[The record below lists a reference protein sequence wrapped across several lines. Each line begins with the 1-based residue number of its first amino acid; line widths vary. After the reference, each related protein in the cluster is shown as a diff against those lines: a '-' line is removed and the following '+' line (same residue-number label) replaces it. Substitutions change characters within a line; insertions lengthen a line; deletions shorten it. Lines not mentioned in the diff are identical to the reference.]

1 MEFNIRITGAAGQ
14 GMQTAADLLGRTLL
28 RAGLHVFIHQDIE
41 SRIRGGINF
50 SQLRCADRPVH
61 APVEHVDLLVALSP
75 ESLRTHAPAVSAG
88 GMIFSTTP
96 VEPADCPRCAP
107 FFLSEI
113 AKKAGNDK
121 TVSTVAAA
129 VAACAMDLPAAL
141 LDALVDERFGASE
154 KLVDVNRRALQLTR
168 EAMQEA
174 GLTGRLSLPA
184 GSEVPAGATTD
195 RLFVSGAA
203 SVALG
208 ALAGGCTFMAAYPMS
223 PSTGIMTTL
232 SELTHDCGVW
242 VEQAEDEIAAIN
254 MVAGASYA
262 GARSLTA
269 SSGGGFALM
278 TEGVS
283 LLGMIECP
291 AVIVIAQR
299 PGPATGLPTRT
310 AQGDLRLALN
320 AGHGR
325 FARVILAPRTV
336 SEAYSLTARAFDLA
350 ERYQIPVFVLT
361 DQILQDCQTII
372 DRPAV
377 SPVTR
382 HVLTAEQAG
391 TLPSYERYALT
402 DDGISPMALPGR
414 SRHLVCVDSDEHD
427 PSGHLIEDAA
437 GSAAMAAKRL
447 RKIATVDAAAP
458 LPECTTHDPAL
469 PLVVSWGTTS
479 PVVEEALD
487 ALNSNG
493 PRFNHMQVTQLWP
506 LPDLKAIPAFSAC
519 SRLILVEHSVGD
531 GLDGVLAQ
539 TQLRGVDAFI
549 GKLDG
554 RPFTVEELTTRI
566 GKEEHHG

>member
-14 GMQTAADLLGRTLL
+14 GMQTSADLLGRALL

-41 SRIRGGINF
+41 SRIRGGVNF
-50 SQLRCADRPVH
+50 SQLRCADHPVA
-61 APVEHVDLLVALSP
+61 APVERVDVLVALSP
-75 ESLRTHAPAVSAG
+75 ESLRAFAPVVADG
-88 GMIFSTTP
+88 GLIFSTVP
-96 VEPADCPRCAP
+96 VEQAGCPRCAP
-107 FFLSEI
+107 FFLAEL
-113 AKKAGNDK
+113 AKKAGNDR

-129 VAACAMDLPAAL
+129 VAAGALGLPEAL
-141 LDALVDERFGASE
+141 LDTLVEERFGASE
-154 KLVDVNRRALQLTR
+154 KVLEVNRRALQLTR
-168 EAMQEA
+168 EAMKDA
-174 GLTGRLSLPA
+174 GLTGRFAMPA
-184 GSEVPAGATTD
+184 IAPSD

-336 SEAYSLTARAFDLA
+336 AEAFSLTARAFDLA
-350 ERYQIPVFVLT
+350 EKYQIPVFVLT
-361 DQILQDCQTII
+361 DQLLQDCQTII
-372 DRPAV
+372 DRPAIA
-377 SPVTR
+377 PVTR
-382 HVLTAEQAG
+382 YLLTAEQAAA
-391 TLPSYERYALT
+391 LPDYERYALT
-402 DDGISPMALPGR
+402 DDGVSPMALPGQ

-427 PSGHLIEDAA
+427 PRGHLIEDAA

-447 RKIATVDAAAP
+447 RKLATVDAAAP
-458 LPECTTHDPAL
+458 LPQCTNHDPSL
-469 PLVVSWGTTS
+469 PLVISWGSTS
-479 PVVEEALD
+479 PAVDEALD
-487 ALNSNG
+487 QLNAG
-493 PRFNHMQVTQLWP
+493 APKFNHLQLTQLWP
-506 LPDLKAIPAFSAC
+506 LPDLSVLPAFTAC
-519 SRLILVEHSVGD
+519 RRRILVEHSIGD

-554 RPFTVEELTTRI
+554 RPFTVEELTARI
-566 GKEEHHG
+566 REEEHHG